1 MAEDTCV
8 MVLGTSAEIACHVS
22 RNAGVWRGGRALSQV
37 IEVVTVETFGIV
49 EELFLL
55 NCSTR
60 KLEGN
65 KKKKRTQVTQYTE
78 IEVRSQIGR
87 RLTTA

>member
-22 RNAGVWRGGRALSQV
+22 RNAGGRALSQV